1 MMLKRVAV
9 LIFLLLANCSSAEAG
24 RKSASADLRPRLDAQ
39 LEANGRQYGIPAQ
52 SVLIMHNGKVL
63 YRKQTGLADVES
75 NRPVRAN
82 DIYGA
87 YSVSKLFLSTLVFEL
102 VDEGR
107 LDLAAPVGR
116 YVAEVPEAWRQVSVE
131 QLLNHASGLPDFFEG
146 PESLVSFP
154 PTRDELFRSL
164 AGRPFYFQP
173 GTQSRY
179 TQTNYVLLQAV
190 LEELHGRSYRDIV
203 RRRIVEPLG
212 LRNVYLGYA
221 SAPKGRLV
229 TAYAGKGGV
238 LVRDRIIPWQD
249 YSIAHA
255 ELFTTA
261 DDLGRFL
268 TAVAQGRFARQE
280 TLLRLWRPYRLADGS
295 SAGFA
300 AGWDYGA
307 KDGLVDV
314 GHDGG
319 IKVRVRLLF
328 CEGNLSDSYVIIYLT
343 NGSRENVWTRT
354 LVESLE
360 KIILPSAPVSLP
372 CRRRP

>member
-1 MMLKRVAV
+1 MLKRVAV

-102 VDEGR
+102 ADEGR
-107 LDLAAPVGR
+107 LDLAAPAGR

-164 AGRPFYFQP
+164 AGRPFYFEP

-190 LEELHGRSYRDIV
+190 LEELHGRSCAQPHCRTVGPAECLPRLCRSVIIWLETKV
-203 RRRIVEPLG
+203 RALNLKPSSKSLKSLG
-212 LRNVYLGYA
+212 AAAHV
-221 SAPKGRLV
+221 
-229 TAYAGKGGV
+229 AG
-238 LVRDRIIPWQD
+238 
-249 YSIAHA
+249 A
-255 ELFTTA
+255 
-261 DDLGRFL
+261 
-268 TAVAQGRFARQE
+268 
-280 TLLRLWRPYRLADGS
+280 LLRR
-295 SAGFA
+295 
-300 AGWDYGA
+300 
-307 KDGLVDV
+307 
-314 GHDGG
+314 
-319 IKVRVRLLF
+319 
-328 CEGNLSDSYVIIYLT
+328 YLT
-343 NGSRENVWTRT
+343 QAT
-354 LVESLE
+354 
-360 KIILPSAPVSLP
+360 SASGQN
-372 CRRRP
+372 R